1 MRAVDTNVVVRLIVD
16 DDPDQT
22 GLAESELE
30 KGFFLS
36 HGVLMEAEW
45 VLRSFYRLARDE
57 IGGALRQ
64 LLNHAD
70 VIVPELESV
79 HWALDRYLDGADL
92 PDMLHLIAAA
102 PYGEFASFEKH
113 LAKRA
118 GPDAPVRVV
127 HLR

>member
-1 MRAVDTNVVVRLIVD
+1 MRAVDTNIVVRLVVG
-16 DDPDQT
+16 DDPRQT
-22 GLAESELE
+22 ALAEAELE
-30 KGFFLS
+30 KGFFVS

-45 VLRSFYRLARDE
+45 VLRSFSRLDREA

-64 LLNHAD
+64 FLNNAD
-70 VIVPELESV
+70 VIIPEPESV

-102 PYGEFASFEKH
+102 PYGEFPSFEKH
-113 LAKRA
+113 LTKRA
-118 GPDAPVRVV
+118 GPDAPARVV